1 MKKLLAL
8 FLSTLFVISCFSVPA
23 IATGAI
29 ETEDNNT
36 SNLANS
42 ISNATTITGKLQTM
56 DDVDWYKFT
65 ANADYF
71 VVDFKVGSNN
81 PDADVNHG
89 WKVTAYDSKL
99 NELYSDITEGSL
111 NFPRLSVS
119 GICYIK
125 VEARYADYMNSPE
138 GVEYEVK
145 ATNYTDAKWES
156 EYNNSS
162 TTANV
167 ISAGSVYSG
176 YLRHYDDI
184 DWYTVNTTDYFTVN
198 FGKKLDVIYSDDID
212 NGWKITIYDSSLNT
226 LYSFLTESNA
236 TSYNIPYAGKCY
248 IKIEARHADYLNSP
262 EFVYY
267 SFKVTN
273 YTDANWE
280 REYNNTAATAN
291 VKKANTIL
299 TGMLSDYED
308 VDWYKFTA
316 TDYSTL
322 DFGESQYPVFATD
335 ENNGWKVTIYNSQ
348 MTEVYSFTTG
358 GMFNTG
364 ATPRFSAKGT
374 CYVKV
379 EARHADYLNSPELV
393 YYKLRFNNYTD
404 SKWEKEPND
413 TLTKA
418 ISIKSGTTYKG
429 NLLKDGDVDNYKIKV
444 TTAGT
449 VTIKFN
455 RDVADND
462 GDGFY
467 VEVKTSGGS
476 SLKKVNVNDKS
487 KSSISVKVSK
497 GTYYVA
503 IYTSTS
509 GWFSS
514 PVSAYINY
522 KVSYTFKPSTP
533 SLKKV
538 TPAKKALKAS
548 WKQAKYVDG
557 YQVQYATSKSFKK
570 AKTTTVKK
578 YKTTSKTIKKL
589 KAKKTYYVRIRT
601 FKKVDGKNVYSSWS
615 KAKKA
620 KTKK

>member
-23 IATGAI
+23 FATGAT

-36 SNLANS
+36 INLANGLA
-42 ISNATTITGKLQTM
+42 NATNVTGKMQTQ

-81 PDADVNHG
+81 PDADVNRG
-89 WKVTAYDSKL
+89 WKVTAYDSNL
-99 NELYSDITEGSL
+99 NELYSDTTEGSL
-111 NFPRLSVS
+111 SFPRLSVS
-119 GICYIK
+119 GECYLK
-125 VEARYADYMNSPE
+125 VEARYADHLNSPA
-138 GVEYEVK
+138 GVEYEIK
-145 ATNYTDAKWES
+145 ATNYTDAYWEN

-162 TTANV
+162 PVANA
-167 ISAGSVYSG
+167 IKAGSVYSG
-176 YLRHYDDI
+176 YLRHYDDV
-184 DWYTVNTTDYFTVN
+184 DWYTVNTTDCFTVN
-198 FGKKLDVIYSDDID
+198 FSKKADAIYSDDVN
-212 NGWKITIYDSSLNT
+212 NGWQITIFDSSLNE
-226 LYSFLTESNA
+226 LYSFLTGSND
-236 TSYNIPYAGKCY
+236 TSYKIPYAGKCY
-248 IKIEARHADYLNSP
+248 IEIKARHADYMNSP

-267 SFKVTN
+267 NFKVTN

-280 REYNNTAATAN
+280 REYNNTSATAN
-291 VKKANTIL
+291 AKKANTIL
-299 TGMLSDYED
+299 TGMLSDYND

-316 TDYSTL
+316 SDYSTI
-322 DFGESQYPVFATD
+322 DFGESQDPVFETD
-335 ENNGWKVTIYNSQ
+335 QNNGWKITIYNSQ
-348 MTEVYSFTTG
+348 MSEVYSFLTG
-358 GMFNTG
+358 GMFGTD
-364 ATPRFSAKGT
+364 ASPRFSAKGT

-379 EARHADYLNSPELV
+379 EARHADYMNSPELV
-393 YYKLRFNNYTD
+393 YYKLRLNNYTD

-413 TLTKA
+413 TVKKA
-418 ISIKSGTTYKG
+418 ATIKSGTTYKG

-444 TTAGT
+444 TTGGT
-449 VTIKFN
+449 VKVTFK

-467 VEVKTSGGS
+467 VEVKSSGGTV
-476 SLKKVNVNDKS
+476 LEKVKVNDKT

-538 TPAKKALKAS
+538 TAAKKAVKVS

-557 YQVQYATSKSFKK
+557 YEIQYATSKSFKK

-589 KAKKTYYVRIRT
+589 KAKKTYYVRVRT
-601 FKKVDGKNVYSSWS
+601 YKTVDGKKVYSSWS
-615 KAKKA
+615 KVKKV
-620 KTKK
+620 KTKR